1 MGRAVRR
8 CGCGPAGRR
17 PLSYERF
24 ALPHV
29 FKPRLSFGEAVVAT
43 LGTLLRIFLGSLLF
57 AIWGSYA
64 WFAWTALPNYLLRV
78 VVILPM
84 FLLFLVCMLLLL
96 SAIGAL
102 QRAVWPKQS

>member
-1 MGRAVRR
+1 VDRAVPPRR
-8 CGCGPAGRR
+8 CGPAGRR
-17 PLSYERF
+17 PLQLR
-24 ALPHV
+24 ALRSAHA

-102 QRAVWPKQS
+102 QRAVWPKHP